1 MKVLPPPS
9 WPHPSPFFLSKLG
22 DIWQKKKYFFSM
34 SAEAKAREYSKGA
47 CNHILVPA
55 TKVAK
60 VVCLVFSMKLL
71 VIALACLKL

>member
-1 MKVLPPPS
+1 
-9 WPHPSPFFLSKLG
+9 
-22 DIWQKKKYFFSM
+22 M

-47 CNHILVPA
+47 CDHILVPA

-71 VIALACLKL
+71 VKALACLQF

>member
-1 MKVLPPPS
+1 MKFGKQLEIFS
-9 WPHPSPFFLSKLG
+9 T
-22 DIWQKKKYFFSM
+22 FFSM

-47 CNHILVPA
+47 CDYILVPA

-71 VIALACLKL
+71 VKALACLQFWVNTKFV